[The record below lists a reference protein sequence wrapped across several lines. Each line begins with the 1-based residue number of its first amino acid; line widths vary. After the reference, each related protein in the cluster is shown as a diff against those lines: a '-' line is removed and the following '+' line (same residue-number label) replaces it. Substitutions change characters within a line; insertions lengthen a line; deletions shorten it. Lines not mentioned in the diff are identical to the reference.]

1 MKNFSIKLL
10 KNVSLTALLMVSAMF
25 TACSSSDN
33 EVLND
38 QPIVNPTAPK
48 TYTMTVQATKGDDAA
63 TRGLSLNGNTLN
75 VKWNEGEEVVVMQ
88 RTQVTP
94 EVWTSL
100 GKLKAKASDDASTT
114 LTGELQGL
122 MDASGSTFP
131 LVFYL
136 HSIDM
141 NYTEQNGV
149 LDRDD
154 NATKSIED
162 NYDHAVSSEVSDF
175 TVDGNTVTVSGGVTL
190 TSLQAIVKF
199 TLVDALTGNPLNATS
214 LNIKGSQYMIE
225 SLNPTTGPKLTHE
238 LTITPAPATN
248 VIYAAIGSVEN
259 SNFTLT
265 ATTEDNKTY
274 TYEKSGV
281 TFVEGKYY
289 DVKVQMLPEGY
300 VNLARLTAD
309 YEAKDGDVLYG
320 TLANNVK
327 ISIKADATVT
337 LHNVSIN
344 ADGAWTNSN
353 WAGITCMGDATIK
366 LKGKNIVTGF
376 SGKYPG
382 IQAAHNTVANAAEYT
397 LTIQGSDADELIASS
412 NSKSTSGVGGAGIG
426 GGDDVSCGNI
436 VIAGGKITAESN
448 GFAADIGSGGD
459 AGVDVC
465 GNITISGG
473 IVNATCSRNSCGI
486 GAGFA
491 RCMNMTITISG
502 GTVTATGYQQG
513 PGIGAG
519 AAGSCGDIIISGGTV
534 TATAS
539 TSNNSPSAAAG
550 IGTGHASSSCGN
562 ITITTDVTKVTAT
575 KGANAAYCIGLG
587 LVGNNSDNFCGTIT
601 IGDTQYYDGT
611 NKTWASETLENALK
625 VATFTWTAP

>member
-1 MKNFSIKLL
+1 MERLKHFSL
-10 KNVSLTALLMVSAMF
+10 SALMIALAAL
-25 TACSSSDN
+25 TACSSEDN
-33 EVLND
+33 IVND
-38 QPIVNPTAPK
+38 QPANPTEPK
-48 TYTMTVQATKGDDAA
+48 TYTMTIQASKGDAST
-63 TRGLSLNGNTLN
+63 TRGLSLDGKTLN
-75 VKWNEGEEVVVMQ
+75 VTWNEGEEVVVMQ
-88 RTQVTP
+88 KTQVTP

-100 GKLKAKASDDASTT
+100 GKLKAQASANATTT

-122 MDASGSTFP
+122 KDASGSTFP

-141 NYTEQNGV
+141 NYTWQNGV
-149 LDRDD
+149 LDRND
-154 NATKSIED
+154 NATKSIEA
-162 NYDHAVSSEVSDF
+162 NYDHAMSSEVSDF

-190 TSLQAIVKF
+190 NSLQAIVKF
-199 TLVDALTGNPLNATS
+199 TLVDALTGNHLNATS

-225 SLNPTTGPKLTHE
+225 SMNPTAGTKLTHE
-238 LTITPAPATN
+238 LTITPASATNN
-248 VIYAAIGSVEN
+248 VIYAAISSVGN

-289 DVKVQMLPEGY
+289 DVNVQMLPEGY

-309 YEAKDGDVLYG
+309 YEAKNGDVLYG

-327 ISIKADATVT
+327 ISIKAGATVT

-353 WAGITCMGDATIK
+353 WAGITCLGDATIK

-412 NSKSTSGVGGAGIG
+412 NSKSTSGTGGAGIG
-426 GGDDVSCGNI
+426 GGNDVSCGNI

-459 AGVDVC
+459 GGVDVC

-491 RCMNMTITISG
+491 RCEDMTITISG

-519 AAGSCGDIIISGGTV
+519 SAGSCGNIIISGGKV

-539 TSNNSPSAAAG
+539 TSSNSPSAAAG

-611 NKTWASETLENALK
+611 NKTWDGEELENALK
-625 VATFTWTAP
+625 AATFTWPAP

>member
-1 MKNFSIKLL
+1 MKRLSFIICHLSFSI
-10 KNVSLTALLMVSAMF
+10 ALAF
-25 TACSSSDN
+25 TACSSSD
-33 EVLND
+33 D
-38 QPIVNPTAPK
+38 IIKQPVNPTEPK
-48 TYTMTVQATKGDDAA
+48 TYTMTVQATKGDAAA
-63 TRGLSLNGNTLN
+63 TRGLSLDGKTLN
-75 VKWNEGEEVVVMQ
+75 VTWNEGEEVVVMQ

-100 GKLKAKASDDASTT
+100 GKLKAQASDNGTTT

-122 MDASGSTFP
+122 KDASGSTFP

-141 NYTEQNGV
+141 NYTGQNGV

-162 NYDHAVSSEVSDF
+162 NYDHAMSSTVSDF

-190 TSLQAIVKF
+190 TSLQTIVKF

-214 LNIKGSQYMIE
+214 LKIKGSQYMFE
-225 SLNPTTGPKLTHE
+225 SLNPTTGIKLTHE
-238 LTITPAPATN
+238 MTITPASATDA
-248 VIYAAIGSVEN
+248 IYVAISSPEN
-259 SNFTLT
+259 NNFTLT

-274 TYEKSGV
+274 TYKKSGV
-281 TFVEGKYY
+281 TFKEGKYY
-289 DVKVQMLPEGY
+289 GIKVEMLPEGY
-300 VNLARLTAD
+300 VNLAKLTAD
-309 YEAKDGDVLYG
+309 YEAKNGDVLYG
-320 TLANNVK
+320 KLANNVK
-327 ISIKADATVT
+327 ISIEDDATVT

-344 ADGAWTNSN
+344 ADGAWTNNN
-353 WAGITCMGDATIK
+353 WAGITCLGDATIK

-412 NSKSTSGVGGAGIG
+412 NSKSTSGTGGAGIG

-436 VIAGGKITAESN
+436 VIASGRITAESN

-459 AGVDVC
+459 GGVDVC

-473 IVNATCSRNSCGI
+473 IVNAICSRNSCGI

-502 GTVTATGYQQG
+502 GTVTATGYHQG

-519 AAGSCGDIIISGGTV
+519 AAGSCGNIIISGGTV

-539 TSNNSPSAAAG
+539 TSSNIPSAAAG
-550 IGTGHASSSCGN
+550 IGTGNVLSSCGN
-562 ITITTDVTKVTAT
+562 ITITNTNNATKVTAT
-575 KGANAAYCIGLG
+575 KGANAVYSIGMG
-587 LVGNNSDNFCGTIT
+587 LVVEDDPNFCGTIT

-611 NKTWASETLENALK
+611 NKTWASEELENALK
-625 VATFTWTAP
+625 AATFTYPAN

>member
-1 MKNFSIKLL
+1 METSRIREFKNFCLA
-10 KNVSLTALLMVSAMF
+10 ALLIASATF
-25 TACSSSDN
+25 AACS
-33 EVLND
+33 ND
-38 QPIVNPTAPK
+38 DSIIEEQPVENPTAPK
-48 TYTMTVQATKGDDAA
+48 TYTMTIQATKGNAA
-63 TRGLSLNGNTLN
+63 TTRGLSLDGKTLN
-75 VKWNEGEEVVVMQ
+75 VTWNEGEEVVVMQ

-100 GKLKAKASDDASTT
+100 GKLKAQASANATTT
-114 LTGELQGL
+114 LTGELTGL
-122 MDASGSTFP
+122 TDASGSTFP

-141 NYTEQNGV
+141 NYTGQNGV

-225 SLNPTTGPKLTHE
+225 SMNPTAGTKLTHE
-238 LTITPAPATN
+238 LTITPAPATDA
-248 VIYAAIGSVEN
+248 IYVAISSLAN
-259 SNFTLT
+259 NFTLT

-353 WAGITCMGDATIK
+353 WAGITCLGDATIK

-412 NSKSTSGVGGAGIG
+412 NYKSTSGTGGAGIG

-459 AGVDVC
+459 GGVDVC

-519 AAGSCGDIIISGGTV
+519 SSGSCGDIFISGGTV

-611 NKTWASETLENALK
+611 NKTWASEELENALK
-625 VATFTWTAP
+625 VATFTWPAP

>member
-1 MKNFSIKLL
+1 MERLKHFSL
-10 KNVSLTALLMVSAMF
+10 SALMIALAAL
-25 TACSSSDN
+25 TACSSEDN
-33 EVLND
+33 IVND
-38 QPIVNPTAPK
+38 QPANPTEPK
-48 TYTMTVQATKGDDAA
+48 MYTMTILASKGDAST
-63 TRGLSLNGNTLN
+63 TRGLAFDGEALN
-75 VKWNEGEEVVVMQ
+75 VIWNDGEEVEVMQ

-100 GKLKAKASDDASTT
+100 GKLKAQASANATTT

-122 MDASGSTFP
+122 KDASGSIFP

-141 NYTEQNGV
+141 NYTGQNGV

-154 NATKSIED
+154 NATKSIEA
-162 NYDHAVSSEVSDF
+162 NYNHAMSSTVSDF

-281 TFVEGKYY
+281 TFKEGKYY

-309 YEAKDGDVLYG
+309 YEAKNGDVLYG
-320 TLANNVK
+320 TLANDVK

-353 WAGITCMGDATIK
+353 WAGITCLGDATIK

-412 NSKSTSGVGGAGIG
+412 NSKSTPGTGGAGIG

-436 VIAGGKITAESN
+436 VIAGGRITAESN

-486 GAGFA
+486 GAGVA

-502 GTVTATGYQQG
+502 GTVTATGYHQG

-519 AAGSCGDIIISGGTV
+519 SAGTCGNIIISGGTV

-550 IGTGHASSSCGN
+550 IGTGNVLSSCGN

-601 IGDTQYYDGT
+601 IGGTKYYDGT
-611 NKTWASETLENALK
+611 TKNWTSEELENALK
-625 VATFTWTAP
+625 VATFTWPANL

>member
-1 MKNFSIKLL
+1 MAG
-10 KNVSLTALLMVSAMF
+10 VALA
-25 TACSSSDN
+25 ACSSDDEILS
-33 EVLND
+33 E
-38 QPIVNPTAPK
+38 QPVNPTAPK
-48 TYTMTVQATKGDDAA
+48 TYTMIVQATKGDAAA

-75 VKWNEGEEVVVMQ
+75 VKWNEGEEVEVMQ
-88 RTQVTP
+88 RTRVTP
-94 EVWTSL
+94 EEWTSL
-100 GKLKAKASDDASTT
+100 GKLKAQASDNGTTT

-122 MDASGSTFP
+122 RDASSSTFP

-141 NYTEQNGV
+141 NYTGQNGV

-162 NYDHAVSSEVSDF
+162 NYDHALSSTVSDF

-199 TLVDALTGNPLNATS
+199 TLVDALTGNPFNATS
-214 LNIKGSQYMIE
+214 LKIKGSQYMFE
-225 SLNPTTGPKLTHE
+225 SMNPTAGTKLTHE
-238 LTITPAPATN
+238 LTITPASATN
-248 VIYAAIGSVEN
+248 VIYAAISSVGN

-265 ATTEDNKTY
+265 ATTGDNQTY
-274 TYEKSGV
+274 TYKKSGV
-281 TFVEGKYY
+281 TFKEGKYY
-289 DVKVQMLPEGY
+289 GIKVEMLPEGY
-300 VNLARLTAD
+300 VNLAKLTAD
-309 YEAKDGDVLYG
+309 YEAKNGDVLYG

-353 WAGITCMGDATIK
+353 WAGITCLGDATIK

-382 IQAAHNTVANAAEYT
+382 ILVVRDAGLYAPMYT

-412 NSKSTSGVGGAGIG
+412 NSKSTSGAGGAGIG
-426 GGDDVSCGNI
+426 GGDGVPCGNI

-459 AGVDVC
+459 GGVDVC

-473 IVNATCSRNSCGI
+473 IVNAICSRNSCGI

-502 GTVTATGYQQG
+502 GTVTATGYHQG

-519 AAGSCGDIIISGGTV
+519 SAGSCGNIIISGGTV

-539 TSNNSPSAAAG
+539 TSSNSPSAAAG
-550 IGTGHASSSCGN
+550 IGTGNVLSSCGN
-562 ITITTDVTKVTAT
+562 ITITNTNNATKVTAT
-575 KGANAAYCIGLG
+575 KGANAVYSIGMG
-587 LVGNNSDNFCGTIT
+587 LVVEDDPNFCGTIT

-611 NKTWASETLENALK
+611 NKTWASEELENALK
-625 VATFTWTAP
+625 AATFTYPAN

>member
-1 MKNFSIKLL
+1 MMKKYMKAFRT
-10 KNVSLTALLMVSAMF
+10 LTVLIITLAAL
-25 TACSSSDN
+25 TACSSDN
-33 EVLND
+33 EILNN
-38 QPIVNPTAPK
+38 QPVNPTAPK
-48 TYTMTVQATKGDDAA
+48 TYTMIVQATKGDAA
-63 TRGLSLNGNTLN
+63 GTRGLSLDGKTLN
-75 VKWNEGEEVVVMQ
+75 VTWNEGEKVVVMQ
-88 RTQVTP
+88 RTQVSP

-100 GKLKAKASDDASTT
+100 GKLKAQASANGTTT
-114 LTGELQGL
+114 LTGELTGL
-122 MDASGSTFP
+122 TDASGSTFP

-141 NYTEQNGV
+141 NYTGQNGV

-154 NATKSIED
+154 NATKSIEA

-225 SLNPTTGPKLTHE
+225 SMNPTAGTKLTHE
-238 LTITPAPATN
+238 LTITPASDTN
-248 VIYAAIGSVEN
+248 VIYAAISSLAN

-281 TFVEGKYY
+281 TFKEGKYY
-289 DVKVQMLPEGY
+289 DVNVQMLPEGY

-309 YEAKDGDVLYG
+309 YEAKNGDVLYG
-320 TLANNVK
+320 TLANDVK

-353 WAGITCMGDATIK
+353 WAGITCLGDATIK

-397 LTIQGSDADELIASS
+397 LTIQGSDVDELIASS

-426 GGDDVSCGNI
+426 GGDGVPCGNI

-459 AGVDVC
+459 GGVEVC

-502 GTVTATGYQQG
+502 GTVTATGYHQG

-519 AAGSCGDIIISGGTV
+519 SAGSCDNIIISGGTV

-539 TSNNSPSAAAG
+539 TSSNSPSAAAG
-550 IGTGHASSSCGN
+550 IGTGNASSSCGN
-562 ITITTDVTKVTAT
+562 ITITTDVTKITAT

-611 NKTWASETLENALK
+611 NKTWVSEALENALK
-625 VATFTWTAP
+625 AATFTYPAP

>member
-1 MKNFSIKLL
+1 MERLKHFSL
-10 KNVSLTALLMVSAMF
+10 SALMIALAAL
-25 TACSSSDN
+25 TACSSEDN
-33 EVLND
+33 IVND
-38 QPIVNPTAPK
+38 QTANPTEPK
-48 TYTMTVQATKGDDAA
+48 MYTMTIQASKGDAST
-63 TRGLSLNGNTLN
+63 TRGLAFDGEALN
-75 VKWNEGEEVVVMQ
+75 VIWNDGEEVEVMQ

-100 GKLKAKASDDASTT
+100 GKLKAQASANATTT

-122 MDASGSTFP
+122 KDASGSIFP

-141 NYTEQNGV
+141 NYTGQNGV

-154 NATKSIED
+154 NATKSIEA
-162 NYDHAVSSEVSDF
+162 NYDHAMSSTVSDF

-225 SLNPTTGPKLTHE
+225 SMNPTAGTKLTHE
-238 LTITPAPATN
+238 LTITPASDTN
-248 VIYAAIGSVEN
+248 VIYAAISSLAN

-281 TFVEGKYY
+281 TFKEGKYY
-289 DVKVQMLPEGY
+289 DVNVQMLPEGY

-309 YEAKDGDVLYG
+309 YEAKNGDVLYG

-327 ISIKADATVT
+327 ISIKAGATVT

-344 ADGAWTNSN
+344 TDGAWTNSN
-353 WAGITCMGDATIK
+353 WAGITCLGDATIK

-412 NSKSTSGVGGAGIG
+412 NSKSTPGTGGAGIG

-436 VIAGGKITAESN
+436 VIAGGRITAESN

-486 GAGFA
+486 GAGVA

-502 GTVTATGYQQG
+502 GTVTATGYHQG

-519 AAGSCGDIIISGGTV
+519 SAGSCGNIIISGGTV

-539 TSNNSPSAAAG
+539 NSNNIPSAAAG
-550 IGTGHASSSCGN
+550 IGTGNVLSSCGN
-562 ITITTDVTKVTAT
+562 ITITNTNNATKVTAT
-575 KGANAAYCIGLG
+575 KGANAVYSIGLG

-601 IGDTQYYDGT
+601 IGGTKYYDGT
-611 NKTWASETLENALK
+611 NKTWASEELENALK
-625 VATFTWTAP
+625 AATFTYPAP

>member
-1 MKNFSIKLL
+1 MERLKHFSL
-10 KNVSLTALLMVSAMF
+10 SALMIALAAL
-25 TACSSSDN
+25 TACSSEDN
-33 EVLND
+33 IVND
-38 QPIVNPTAPK
+38 QTANPTEPK
-48 TYTMTVQATKGDDAA
+48 MYTMTIQASKGDAST
-63 TRGLSLNGNTLN
+63 TRGLAFDGEALN
-75 VKWNEGEEVVVMQ
+75 VIWNDGEEVEVMQ

-100 GKLKAKASDDASTT
+100 GKLKAQASANATTT

-122 MDASGSTFP
+122 KDASGSIFP

-141 NYTEQNGV
+141 NYTGQNGV

-154 NATKSIED
+154 NATKSIEA
-162 NYDHAVSSEVSDF
+162 NYDHAMSSTVSDF

-225 SLNPTTGPKLTHE
+225 NMNPTAGTKLTHE

-281 TFVEGKYY
+281 TFKEGKYY
-289 DVKVQMLPEGY
+289 DVNVQMLPEGY

-309 YEAKDGDVLYG
+309 YEAKNGDVLYG

-327 ISIKADATVT
+327 ISIKAGATVT

-412 NSKSTSGVGGAGIG
+412 NSKSTPGTGGAGIG

-486 GAGFA
+486 GAGVA

-611 NKTWASETLENALK
+611 NKTWGSETLENALK
-625 VATFTWTAP
+625 AETFTWPAP

>member
-1 MKNFSIKLL
+1 METSRIREFKNFCLA
-10 KNVSLTALLMVSAMF
+10 ALLIASATF
-25 TACSSSDN
+25 AACS
-33 EVLND
+33 ND
-38 QPIVNPTAPK
+38 DSIIEEQPVENPTAPK
-48 TYTMTVQATKGDDAA
+48 TYTMTIQASKGDAST
-63 TRGLSLNGNTLN
+63 TRGLSLDGKTLN
-75 VKWNEGEEVVVMQ
+75 VTWNEGEEVVVMQ

-100 GKLKAKASDDASTT
+100 GKLKAQASANATTT
-114 LTGELQGL
+114 LTGELTGL
-122 MDASGSTFP
+122 TDASGSTFP

-141 NYTEQNGV
+141 NYTGQNGV

-225 SLNPTTGPKLTHE
+225 SMNPTAGTKLTHE
-238 LTITPAPATN
+238 LTITPAPATDA
-248 VIYAAIGSVEN
+248 IYVAISSLAN
-259 SNFTLT
+259 NFTLT

-353 WAGITCMGDATIK
+353 WAGITCLGDATIK

-412 NSKSTSGVGGAGIG
+412 NYKSTSGTGGAGIG

-459 AGVDVC
+459 GGVDVC

-519 AAGSCGDIIISGGTV
+519 SSGSCGDIFISGGTV

-611 NKTWASETLENALK
+611 NKTWASEELENALK
-625 VATFTWTAP
+625 VATFTWPAP